1 MAADRIKEVLA
12 ELSRELERAEDVDAD
27 VRETMRDLQQRVE
40 TLDQSEQAAAESM
53 LDRVKELESK
63 FAASHPVLER
73 IARELVDA
81 VAKMGI

>member
-1 MAADRIKEVLA
+1 MAADRIREVLA
-12 ELSRELERAEDVDAD
+12 ELGRELERAENVDAD
-27 VRETMRDLQQRVE
+27 VRQTLQELQQRVDALE
-40 TLDQSEQAAAESM
+40 QSELPATESM
-53 LDRVKELESK
+53 LDHVKELESK

>member
-1 MAADRIKEVLA
+1 MAADRIREVLA

-40 TLDQSEQAAAESM
+40 ALDQSEHAAADSM
-53 LDRVKELESK
+53 LDHVKELESK

>member
-1 MAADRIKEVLA
+1 MAADRIREVLA
-12 ELSRELERAEDVDAD
+12 ELGRELERAENVDAD
-27 VRETMRDLQQRVE
+27 VRQTLQELQQRVDA
-40 TLDQSEQAAAESM
+40 LDQSELPAAESM
-53 LDRVKELESK
+53 LDHVKELESK

>member
-40 TLDQSEQAAAESM
+40 TLDQSEQAATESM